1 VLFFRSSDEISFA
14 SFFLSFILMSFF
26 FFSSRESFFVRLSF
40 HEAIT
45 AENFLKRRKV
55 INLFIRVYPTLLP
68 RTVIIQ
74 THRRTIKT
82 VSLFAV

>member
-1 VLFFRSSDEISFA
+1 MMMMMILKAFVVFIIYRERGA
-14 SFFLSFILMSFF
+14 FLSFQTFQ
-26 FFSSRESFFVRLSF
+26 SF